1 MKEKSKT
8 LVKIIPLGGLEQI
21 GMNITAIEYEDTI
34 IPLASVTSNQLQQIW
49 KQGYTPRQLDSVD
62 IGFNC
67 FVSRCRRKELIAYV
81 TKLLSAG
88 DPIHITN
95 IINCIDNY
103 YLIFKGNSAPNRDR
117 WKKYKSKVNAQEMN
131 IDFDKV
137 MVKVETQN
145 PRFELLRQEVE
156 KKSNK

>member
-1 MKEKSKT
+1 MNKNKDQT
-8 LVKIIPLGGLEQI
+8 FDDGEQKLK
-21 GMNITAIEYEDTI
+21 EYEDTI

-95 IINCIDNY
+95 IINCIAN
-103 YLIFKGNSAPNRDR
+103 
-117 WKKYKSKVNAQEMN
+117 
-131 IDFDKV
+131 DFD
-137 MVKVETQN
+137 
-145 PRFELLRQEVE
+145 RD
-156 KKSNK
+156 